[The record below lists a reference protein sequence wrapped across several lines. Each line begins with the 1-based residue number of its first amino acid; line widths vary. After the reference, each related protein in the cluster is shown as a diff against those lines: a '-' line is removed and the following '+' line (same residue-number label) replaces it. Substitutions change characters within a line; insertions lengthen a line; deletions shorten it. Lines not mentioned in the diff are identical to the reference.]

1 MGLDQNKTTC
11 EHQEIS
17 RNSKLFQ
24 KLKVFCEVQSF
35 KMGKE
40 DHFMAQ
46 MARLDG
52 PAKFLH
58 KSFTVQTDSI
68 SNVIGK
74 KLSVESLMSSST
86 DKNKKDIKKSYAKTI
101 EKKKKDNRLSIDENS
116 IQAKKLKRKGAFEVN
131 KEKVSDWDST
141 VQSRRLAK
149 SYDFTNHKSEQPLQ
163 TIEESS
169 KKFKIETPL
178 EAEISSLLFGKP
190 KGGSEAETDNKNEF
204 LKDHSKDLRATRK
217 HLAEIAKA
225 RMMARQKEAKDKYQ
239 SKIKSKRYRRAL
251 RERKQELAKEQEGA
265 GDDNEEMAK
274 KADLARVEE
283 RATLRH
289 KTVSKKLRFY
299 DQTNTKESE
308 VRRTQNLESQ
318 KLRDKVDMN
327 KDQDEGMDED
337 DQKIVNSDD
346 EEILVKTSMIPKKK
360 VNEKDVTT
368 KRINPNDFIQTTEI
382 KDFNDVESSEDED
395 PDEQDAFKADI
406 ATFDSG
412 IDMEKKETENKGP
425 KVLPGWGNWSS
436 EVPKMKKSKQKKPPQ
451 KYKNGLVLKNSKK
464 KLGER
469 QLLNV
474 PHPYKSLEDCQSE
487 LSQPVG
493 DTFMPKTTVMKST
506 KPKIHVKLGAML
518 QA

>member
-1 MGLDQNKTTC
+1 
-11 EHQEIS
+11 
-17 RNSKLFQ
+17 
-24 KLKVFCEVQSF
+24 
-35 KMGKE
+35 
-40 DHFMAQ
+40 MAQ

-101 EKKKKDNRLSIDENS
+101 ENKKKDNRLSIDANS
-116 IQAKKLKRKGAFEVN
+116 IQAKRLKRKGAFEVN

-190 KGGSEAETDNKNEF
+190 KGGSEAETENKNEF

-225 RMMARQKEAKDKYQ
+225 TMMARQGEAKAKYQ

-251 RERKQELAKEQEGA
+251 RKRKQELAKEQEGA
-265 GDDNEEMAK
+265 GDDTEEIAK

-299 DQTNTKESE
+299 GQTNTKE
-308 VRRTQNLESQ
+308 
-318 KLRDKVDMN
+318 
-327 KDQDEGMDED
+327 
-337 DQKIVNSDD
+337 
-346 EEILVKTSMIPKKK
+346 
-360 VNEKDVTT
+360 
-368 KRINPNDFIQTTEI
+368 
-382 KDFNDVESSEDED
+382 
-395 PDEQDAFKADI
+395 
-406 ATFDSG
+406 
-412 IDMEKKETENKGP
+412 
-425 KVLPGWGNWSS
+425 
-436 EVPKMKKSKQKKPPQ
+436 
-451 KYKNGLVLKNSKK
+451 
-464 KLGER
+464 
-469 QLLNV
+469 
-474 PHPYKSLEDCQSE
+474 
-487 LSQPVG
+487 
-493 DTFMPKTTVMKST
+493 
-506 KPKIHVKLGAML
+506 
-518 QA
+518 

>member
-1 MGLDQNKTTC
+1 
-11 EHQEIS
+11 
-17 RNSKLFQ
+17 
-24 KLKVFCEVQSF
+24 
-35 KMGKE
+35 MGKE

-74 KLSVESLMSSST
+74 KLTVESLMSGSG

-101 EKKKKDNRLSIDENS
+101 ENKKKDNRLSIDENS
-116 IQAKKLKRKGAFEVN
+116 IQAKRLKRKGAFEVN

-239 SKIKSKRYRRAL
+239 SKIKSKR
-251 RERKQELAKEQEGA
+251 
-265 GDDNEEMAK
+265 
-274 KADLARVEE
+274 
-283 RATLRH
+283 
-289 KTVSKKLRFY
+289 
-299 DQTNTKESE
+299 
-308 VRRTQNLESQ
+308 
-318 KLRDKVDMN
+318 
-327 KDQDEGMDED
+327 
-337 DQKIVNSDD
+337 
-346 EEILVKTSMIPKKK
+346 
-360 VNEKDVTT
+360 
-368 KRINPNDFIQTTEI
+368 
-382 KDFNDVESSEDED
+382 
-395 PDEQDAFKADI
+395 
-406 ATFDSG
+406 
-412 IDMEKKETENKGP
+412 
-425 KVLPGWGNWSS
+425 
-436 EVPKMKKSKQKKPPQ
+436 
-451 KYKNGLVLKNSKK
+451 
-464 KLGER
+464 
-469 QLLNV
+469 
-474 PHPYKSLEDCQSE
+474 
-487 LSQPVG
+487 
-493 DTFMPKTTVMKST
+493 
-506 KPKIHVKLGAML
+506 
-518 QA
+518 

>member
-1 MGLDQNKTTC
+1 
-11 EHQEIS
+11 
-17 RNSKLFQ
+17 
-24 KLKVFCEVQSF
+24 
-35 KMGKE
+35 MGKE

-101 EKKKKDNRLSIDENS
+101 ENKKKDNRLSIDANS
-116 IQAKKLKRKGAFEVN
+116 IQAKRLKRKGAFEVN

-190 KGGSEAETDNKNEF
+190 KGGSEETENKNEF
-204 LKDHSKDLRATRK
+204 LQDHSKDLRATRK

-251 RERKQELAKEQEGA
+251 RKRKQELAKEQEGA
-265 GDDNEEMAK
+265 GDDTEVMAK

-318 KLRDKVDMN
+318 KLRAKVDLN
-327 KDQDEGMDED
+327 KDDNEDEGMNED
-337 DQKIVNSDD
+337 DQQNANSDD
-346 EEILVKTSMIPKKK
+346 EEILVKTNMIPKKK
-360 VNEKDVTT
+360 VNDKDITT

-382 KDFNDVESSEDED
+382 KDFNEVESSEDED
-395 PDEQDAFKADI
+395 EDEQDAFKADI

-412 IDMEKKETENKGP
+412 IDMEKKEAEAKGP
-425 KVLPGWGNWSS
+425 KVLPGWGAWSS
-436 EVPKMKKSKQKKPPQ
+436 EVPKVKKSKQKKQPQ
-451 KYKNGLVLKNSKK
+451 KFKNSLVLKNSKK
-464 KLGER
+464 KLGEH
-469 QLLNV
+469 QLLSV

-506 KPKIHVKLGAML
+506 KPKIHVKLGAMV
-518 QA
+518 QADQKDEI

>member
-1 MGLDQNKTTC
+1 
-11 EHQEIS
+11 
-17 RNSKLFQ
+17 
-24 KLKVFCEVQSF
+24 
-35 KMGKE
+35 MGKE
-40 DHFMAQ
+40 DQFLAN

-52 PAKFLH
+52 SAKFLH
-58 KSFTVQTDSI
+58 KSFTVDTSSI
-68 SNVIGK
+68 SNVLGK
-74 KLSVESLMSSST
+74 KLTVESLISSSSDAKKKEIT
-86 DKNKKDIKKSYAKTI
+86 KNYNKSI
-101 EKKKKDNRLSIDENS
+101 ENKKKDNRISELDTNS

-141 VQSRRLAK
+141 IQSRRLAK

-178 EAEISSLLFGKP
+178 EAEISNLLYGKS
-190 KGGSEAETDNKNEF
+190 KNDQDNDNKNEF

-251 RERKQELAKEQEGA
+251 RKRKQELSKEQDPTGN
-265 GDDNEEMAK
+265 DKEMAE

-299 DQTNTKESE
+299 DQTNTKESA

-318 KLRDKVDMN
+318 KLRAKVDLKN
-327 KDQDEGMDED
+327 DSDSDNDKNVKTAKNID
-337 DQKIVNSDD
+337 SDD
-346 EEILVKTSMIPKKK
+346 EDVLLKTSTMIAKKNSK
-360 VNEKDVTT
+360 ETSNNVTT
-368 KRINPNDFIQTTEI
+368 KRINPNDFIQTEI
-382 KDFNDVESSEDED
+382 KELNDVESSDEEDEE
-395 PDEQDAFKADI
+395 EQNAFTADI
-406 ATFDSG
+406 STFDSG
-412 IDMEKKETENKGP
+412 IDMDKKESEAKGP
-425 KVLPGWGNWSS
+425 KVLPGWGSWSS
-436 EVPKMKKSKQKKPPQ
+436 ELPKVKKPKQKKKPQ
-451 KYKNGLVLKNSKK
+451 KFKHSLVLKDSKK
-464 KLGER
+464 KLGEH
-469 QLLNV
+469 QLMMV

-487 LSQPVG
+487 LSQPIG

-506 KPKIHVKLGAML
+506 KPKIHVKLGANL
-518 QA
+518 KPDQKDEI